1 MNERTKRILLI
12 VGFILSVFIIAFV
25 MFKMFF
31 ADFIPEPTVEDGDEV
46 TTGTL
51 PFSLE
56 GTPYEDLDIDDV
68 TTGIGTLSEADTVA
82 RGGVTSSVT
91 LTTGSVYNTSI
102 SSDGDSMNYY
112 DETDGRFYT
121 IDEDGNVVSLSDQ
134 QFPDVETVEW
144 NKDSDKAVLEFPDGS
159 NVIYNFDEESQV
171 TLPQHWEDFDFSP
184 VEDEIIAKSIG
195 LDPNNRWLVTAS
207 DDGSN
212 VQNFQELGENEDKVD
227 VNWSPNDQV
236 VAFANTSGALSG
248 GFDRRTVYPV
258 GLNDENYKGLVVEGL
273 GFESV
278 WSPNGKQLLYSV
290 VGTYSDNKPLIWIVD
305 ATPSTMGENRRSL
318 GLNTWVD
325 KCTWG
330 SSSTA
335 YCAVPQD
342 LPDNAGLS
350 RSLYDSLPDVLYK
363 IDFDT
368 GRTTLIA
375 IPEESTTITNLTVSS
390 DESKLYYTNDDGQ
403 LELMMLE

>member
-121 IDEDGNVVSLSDQ
+121 IDEDGNVVLY
-134 QFPDVETVEW
+134 EW
-144 NKDSDKAVLEFPDGS
+144 DFDGDGSYDWSADDYGFASHNYEDGGTYAAVLRVTDDEGNTGTDS
-159 NVIYNFDEESQV
+159 INVTVKELVSIDDEGYV
-171 TLPQHWEDFDFSP
+171 
-184 VEDEIIAKSIG
+184 
-195 LDPNNRWLVTAS
+195 
-207 DDGSN
+207 
-212 VQNFQELGENEDKVD
+212 KVD
-227 VNWSPNDQV
+227 DEGIPAPSFFP
-236 VAFANTSGALSG
+236 AFA
-248 GFDRRTVYPV
+248 
-258 GLNDENYKGLVVEGL
+258 
-273 GFESV
+273 
-278 WSPNGKQLLYSV
+278 SV
-290 VGTYSDNKPLIWIVD
+290 VI
-305 ATPSTMGENRRSL
+305 A
-318 GLNTWVD
+318 
-325 KCTWG
+325 
-330 SSSTA
+330 
-335 YCAVPQD
+335 AVI
-342 LPDNAGLS
+342 L
-350 RSLYDSLPDVLYK
+350 RWK
-363 IDFDT
+363 
-368 GRTTLIA
+368 R
-375 IPEESTTITNLTVSS
+375 
-390 DESKLYYTNDDGQ
+390 
-403 LELMMLE
+403 

>member
-1 MNERTKRILLI
+1 
-12 VGFILSVFIIAFV
+12 
-25 MFKMFF
+25 
-31 ADFIPEPTVEDGDEV
+31 
-46 TTGTL
+46 
-51 PFSLE
+51 
-56 GTPYEDLDIDDV
+56 
-68 TTGIGTLSEADTVA
+68 
-82 RGGVTSSVT
+82 
-91 LTTGSVYNTSI
+91 
-102 SSDGDSMNYY
+102 
-112 DETDGRFYT
+112 
-121 IDEDGNVVSLSDQ
+121 
-134 QFPDVETVEW
+134 
-144 NKDSDKAVLEFPDGS
+144 
-159 NVIYNFDEESQV
+159 
-171 TLPQHWEDFDFSP
+171 
-184 VEDEIIAKSIG
+184 
-195 LDPNNRWLVTAS
+195 
-207 DDGSN
+207 
-212 VQNFQELGENEDKVD
+212 
-227 VNWSPNDQV
+227 
-236 VAFANTSGALSG
+236 
-248 GFDRRTVYPV
+248 
-258 GLNDENYKGLVVEGL
+258 VEGL

-290 VGTYSDNKPLIWIVD
+290 VGTYSDNKPLIWIVE